1 MAGKEIA
8 IIEDEAVIRKNYSD
22 YLQRQGYRVSGF
34 DNQQDAINSFNI
46 RLPELVILDIGLQ
59 DNVDA
64 GFELCRELRSRSATL
79 PVIFLTAR
87 DNEFDS
93 VAGLRLGADDY
104 LTKDIS
110 LPHLAA
116 RIAALFRRLEAMSQT
131 QTSSATI
138 SNNQLVLDSDQLK
151 AEWQQTPVA
160 LTVTEFWMVYALAKR
175 PGHVR
180 SRQQLMDDAKIYVDE
195 TSISSHIKRIR
206 KKFQEIDPSF
216 DYIESVYGAGYRW
229 KQ

>member
-79 PVIFLTAR
+79 PIIFLTAR

-138 SNNQLVLDSDQLK
+138 SNNQLVLDGDQLK

-180 SRQQLMDDAKIYVDE
+180 SRQQLMDDAKVYVDE